1 MPVLADISGRL
12 LVDVLRGIMA
22 GTVSTEIYPSL
33 RKITATPQDL
43 SQRTLAPKIHKETG
57 HIRWLEQTAVKLDR
71 LCRGVGHQ
79 VRSIL
84 SAPAD
89 LRHLSG
95 LSYTALDTIS
105 SICATSLPPRSL
117 LRSEWTSTGPA
128 PPSSISLPR
137 PILGGS

>member
-1 MPVLADISGRL
+1 MFAYLPRKHADSHKAGISDPPGFSLELLARRNGGNFGVWGGL
-12 LVDVLRGIMA
+12 F
-22 GTVSTEIYPSL
+22 STF
-33 RKITATPQDL
+33 DC
-43 SQRTLAPKIHKETG
+43 
-57 HIRWLEQTAVKLDR
+57 AVKGMWDRQIQHCVDR

-105 SICATSLPPRSL
+105 SICVF
-117 LRSEWTSTGPA
+117 
-128 PPSSISLPR
+128 
-137 PILGGS
+137 